1 MMDIARTQGDL
12 NGVSEA
18 KKAHPDMTADQL
30 RQTDAYKAEMAK
42 YGTGSSLQRDYRPQR
57 GGDQNYTRSYTHQIL
72 AFKGCARTQADN
84 KIDNIFDFI
93 GFFG

>member
-1 MMDIARTQGDL
+1 MDIALTQGDL
-12 NGVSEA
+12 NGLSEA

-42 YGTGSSLQRDYRPQR
+42 YGTGSSLQQ
-57 GGDQNYTRSYTHQIL
+57 GLQAATGSRSKLYAIINTSKL

-84 KIDNIFDFI
+84 KMDNTFDFI